1 MRRHLALPAL
11 IGVLL
16 VFPLILSACGSN
28 QTSDAVSRPG
38 KVHYV
43 KNVSDL
49 KKDSQVSK
57 TVEKELYL
65 LDENGRVA
73 PQMVKLPDSKSLAR
87 ETLEY
92 LVKDGPVSNILPNG
106 FSAVLP
112 AGTTVK
118 SVDLRGDGTLV
129 ANFSKDLLDYRASD
143 EQTILQSITW
153 TLTQFKDIK
162 RVQIEI
168 DGKRQAIMPKGHT
181 EIGGGLTRSDGINTD
196 LGNVVDVAGSE
207 SVTLYYLSVNKGHE
221 YYVPVTTRIKTEGDD
236 NLANVVNALIVGP
249 THDGLTSTFGSD
261 VALLAKPVTK
271 NGIVTL
277 NFNEALYTNVKTKT
291 ISDDAL
297 NSLVLTLTGRPDIQ
311 KVNIE
316 VDGKAK
322 MMMESGKPL
331 TNPVSRPV
339 VNQSGL

>member
-1 MRRHLALPAL
+1 MRRHLALPVL
-11 IGVLL
+11 VGVLL
-16 VFPLILSACGSN
+16 VFPLVLSACGSN
-28 QTSDAVSRPG
+28 PTSGAVSLDN
-38 KVHYV
+38 VHYV
-43 KNVSDL
+43 KKEADL
-49 KKDSQVSK
+49 NKENQVSK
-57 TVEKELYL
+57 TVKKELYL
-65 LDENGRVA
+65 LDENGQVS
-73 PQMVKLPDSKSLAR
+73 PQVVKLPDSKSLAK

-118 SVDLRGDGTLV
+118 SVDLHSDGTLV
-129 ANFSKDLLDYRASD
+129 ANFSKDLLDYKASE
-143 EQTILQSITW
+143 EQAILQSITW

-168 DGKRQAIMPKGHT
+168 DGKRQVRMPIDNT
-181 EIGGGLTRSDGINTD
+181 EIGSGLTRSDGINTN

-221 YYVPVTTRIKTEGDD
+221 YYVPVTTRIKTGGGDD
-236 NLANVVNALIVGP
+236 LTNVVNALIIGP

-261 VALLAKPVTK
+261 VALLAKPVIK

-277 NFNEALYTNVKTKT
+277 NFNEALYTSIKNKT
-291 ISDDAL
+291 ISDDAI
-297 NSLVLTLTGRPDIQ
+297 NCLVLTLTNEPGIQ
-311 KVNIE
+311 KVNIK
-316 VDGKAK
+316 VDGKDK

-339 VNQSGL
+339 VNQSGV